1 MRIGRSTALAV
12 APLVLLAG
20 FAFGMA
26 RRHSW
31 RAFASPPAAIEDR
44 HTPRLV
50 PSRHLPLPRDVT
62 PAVTASQS
70 NDPVRFVS
78 AAMTDSAAAED
89 SLEAVIVEVRM
100 GRLASRTVQAYRQ
113 RTEALIPVTEVLQL
127 GEVAYRLTPEGRLEA
142 VVNPGG
148 RRLVID
154 AHRDTMVLGDRRVR
168 IEPEFLVVRD
178 GLLYVGAE
186 RLGDLFGTPILVD
199 WTELTVSIVD
209 PTVFPAGLRAQ
220 RQAAREAFLRRAELQ
235 RADLTLPATRRRLD
249 GLVLDYSFLAPS
261 DAPVQGA
268 TYTATLGADLFGGSL
283 ELGVSS
289 LGPVR
294 SGAARLEGSWTGV
307 WEERPWLRQLRIGD
321 GVTTG
326 PNLRQIRGVS
336 ISNAPFVRPSLIG
349 SQRYSGELAPGWS
362 VEAYRGGE
370 LVSVDS
376 ADAAGHYAIELPV
389 RYGENPVD
397 FVAYGPLG
405 ELRQFNRTYRVL
417 TELLPAKRFEY
428 GVSGGSCL
436 TPQCR
441 STANLDL
448 RYGGGDRWT
457 VQAGYERYWRDSL
470 GDLSHPYV
478 GVTTNPTNAWAVDAM
493 AVQGAFATGQVR
505 FEPTV
510 DLRLTGGYTR
520 FATGTRAPI
529 LTIAG
534 RTAQWNIDAFVRPMP
549 SAGYF
554 FFDGAV
560 QPTLTTAGA
569 ETQAR
574 LGASVQTAELRLLPE
589 VRMRWTPG
597 QPAQSVVALSAYVLP
612 QPTWG
617 PVLGSVWLRGALSE
631 EMNGPARLASF
642 EAFAGRPLWP
652 GVRLEV
658 GTSWTRGSP
667 GVTYH
672 FFLTSYLSVFRSV
685 TAVDAQTGGDATGT
699 QFVQGSL
706 LWDRATGRVR
716 TAPGPSLERAGVAGR
731 VFLDQNG
738 NGRLDPGE
746 PLLPGVRVQVG
757 TRSAAADS
765 NGVFRVWDV
774 VPFETILVSVD
785 SLSLESPLTVPAYG
799 SVSIVP
805 GPNRFTLLDV
815 AIVQAGV
822 VEGRVVADGHGV
834 PGVGLALVDRRSG
847 ARRTF
852 TTFSDGG
859 FYVLGV
865 KPGDYDLTVDPRAL
879 EVLGMD
885 AVPVRLTLTP
895 TATGVGASGVE
906 VPLRPRR

>member
-1 MRIGRSTALAV
+1 MRFGRRTALV
-12 APLVLLAG
+12 ATPLVLLAG
-20 FAFGMA
+20 LAFEA
-26 RRHSW
+26 
-31 RAFASPPAAIEDR
+31 AAAPAAPR
-44 HTPRLV
+44 TAPRLICADTTD
-50 PSRHLPLPRDVT
+50 SLPR
-62 PAVTASQS
+62 A
-70 NDPVRFVS
+70 
-78 AAMTDSAAAED
+78 D
-89 SLEAVIVEVRM
+89 SLESVIVELRI
-100 GRLASRTVQAYRQ
+100 GRLASRTVQAFRA

-127 GEVAYRLTPEGRLEA
+127 GEVAYRLSPEGRLEA
-142 VVNPGG
+142 VINPGG
-148 RRLVID
+148 HRLVID
-154 AHRDTMVLGDRRVR
+154 ATRDTMVLGDRRVR
-168 IEPEFLVVRD
+168 VEPEFLLFRD

-186 RLGDLFGTPILVD
+186 RLGDLFNTLILVD

-209 PTVFPAGLRAQ
+209 PTVFPAGRRAQ
-220 RQAAREAFLRRAELQ
+220 RQAAREAFLRRAELF
-235 RADLTLPATRRRLD
+235 RPELTLPAIRRRLD

-289 LGPVR
+289 MGAVR
-294 SGAARLEGSWTGV
+294 SGAARLEGAWTGV
-307 WEERPWLRQLRIGD
+307 WEDRPWLRQLRIGD
-321 GVTTG
+321 AVTTG

-349 SQRYSGELAPGWS
+349 SQRYAGELAPGWS

-370 LVSVDS
+370 LVAVDS
-376 ADAAGHYAIELPV
+376 ADAAGHYTIQLPV

-417 TELLPAKRFEY
+417 NELLPAKRFEY
-428 GVSGGSCL
+428 GVSGGSCR

-441 STANLDL
+441 SSANLDL

-457 VQAGYERYWRDSL
+457 LQAGYDRFWRDSL

-478 GVTTNPTNAWAVDAM
+478 GITTNPTNAWAVDAM
-493 AVQGAFATGQVR
+493 AVQGAFATGEVR

-510 DLRLTGGYTR
+510 DLRLSGGYTR

-529 LTIAG
+529 LTVAG
-534 RTAQWNIDAFVRPMP
+534 RRSQWTAGAFVRPTP

-554 FFDGAV
+554 FFDAAV
-560 QPTLTTAGA
+560 QRTLTTAGA

-574 LGASVQTAELRLLPE
+574 VGASIQTADMRLLPDL
-589 VRMRWTPG
+589 RTRWEPG
-597 QPAQSVVALSAYVLP
+597 Q
-612 QPTWG
+612 
-617 PVLGSVWLRGALSE
+617 
-631 EMNGPARLASF
+631 PARLASF
-642 EAFAGRPLWP
+642 EAFAGRPLWS
-652 GVRLEV
+652 GVRVEM
-658 GTSWTRGSP
+658 GTSWTRGSS
-667 GVTYH
+667 GIVYH

-685 TAVDAQTGGDATGT
+685 TAVDARAGGATTGT

-706 LWDRATGRVR
+706 LWDRVTGQVR

-746 PLLPGVRVQVG
+746 PALPGVRVRVG
-757 TRSAAADS
+757 TQSAAADAG
-765 NGVFRVWDV
+765 GVFRVWDV

-785 SLSLESPLTVPAYG
+785 SLTLASPLTVPAYG

-895 TATGVGASGVE
+895 SATGVGASGVE

>member
-1 MRIGRSTALAV
+1 MRFGRRTALV
-12 APLVLLAG
+12 ATPLVLLAG
-20 FAFGMA
+20 LAFEA
-26 RRHSW
+26 
-31 RAFASPPAAIEDR
+31 AAAPASPL
-44 HTPRLV
+44 TSPRLICAAT
-50 PSRHLPLPRDVT
+50 SDSLPR
-62 PAVTASQS
+62 A
-70 NDPVRFVS
+70 
-78 AAMTDSAAAED
+78 D
-89 SLEAVIVEVRM
+89 SLEAVIVELRI
-100 GRLASRTVQAYRQ
+100 GRLASRTVQAFRA

-127 GEVAYRLTPEGRLEA
+127 GEVAYRLSPEGRLEA
-142 VVNPGG
+142 VINPGG
-148 RRLVID
+148 HRLVID
-154 AHRDTMVLGDRRVR
+154 ATRDTMVLGDRRVR
-168 IEPEFLVVRD
+168 VEPEFLLFRD

-186 RLGDLFGTPILVD
+186 RLGDLFNTLILVD

-209 PTVFPAGLRAQ
+209 PTVFPAGRRAQ
-220 RQAAREAFLRRAELQ
+220 RQAAREAFLRRAELF
-235 RADLTLPATRRRLD
+235 RPELTLPAERRRLD
-249 GLVLDYSFLAPS
+249 GLVLDYSALAPS
-261 DAPVQGA
+261 DAPIEGA
-268 TYTATLGADLFGGSL
+268 TYTATLGADLMGGSL

-289 LGPVR
+289 IGAVR
-294 SGAARLEGSWTGV
+294 SGAARLEGAWTGV
-307 WEERPWLRQLRIGD
+307 WEDRPWLRQLRIGD
-321 GVTTG
+321 AVTTG

-349 SQRYSGELAPGWS
+349 SQWYAGELAPGWS

-370 LVSVDS
+370 LVAMDS
-376 ADAAGHYAIELPV
+376 ADAAGHYTIQLPV

-417 TELLPAKRFEY
+417 NELLPAKRFEY
-428 GVSGGSCL
+428 GVSGGSCR

-441 STANLDL
+441 SSANLDL

-457 VQAGYERYWRDSL
+457 VQVGYDRFWRDSL

-478 GVTTNPTNAWAVDAM
+478 GITTNPTNAWAVDAT
-493 AVQGAFATGQVR
+493 AVQGAFATGEVR

-510 DLRLTGGYTR
+510 DLRLSGGYTR

-529 LTIAG
+529 LTVAG
-534 RTAQWNIDAFVRPMP
+534 RRSQWTAGAFVRPTP

-554 FFDGAV
+554 FFDAAV
-560 QPTLTTAGA
+560 QRTLTTAGA

-574 LGASVQTAELRLLPE
+574 VGASIQTADMRLLPDL
-589 VRMRWTPG
+589 RTRWEPG
-597 QPAQSVVALSAYVLP
+597 QPARSTATLSAYVLP
-612 QPTWG
+612 RASWG
-617 PVLGSVWLRGALSE
+617 PLLGSVWLRGGVSE
-631 EMNGPARLASF
+631 ELDGPARLASF
-642 EAFAGRPLWP
+642 EAFAGRPLWS
-652 GVRLEV
+652 GVRVEM

-667 GVTYH
+667 GIVYH

-685 TAVDAQTGGDATGT
+685 TAVDARAGGATTGT

-706 LWDRATGRVR
+706 LWDRVTGQVR

-746 PLLPGVRVQVG
+746 PALPGVRVRVG
-757 TRSAAADS
+757 TQSAAADAG
-765 NGVFRVWDV
+765 GVFRVWDV

-785 SLSLESPLTVPAYG
+785 SLSLASPLTVPAYG
-799 SVSIVP
+799 SVSLVP

-834 PGVGLALVDRRSG
+834 PGVPLILQERRTG
-847 ARRTF
+847 ARREI

-859 FYVLGV
+859 FYVMGV
-865 KPGDYDLTVDPRAL
+865 KAGDYDLTVDPRAL
-879 EVLGMD
+879 DVLGME

-895 TATGVGASGVE
+895 TATGVGATGVE
-906 VPLRPRR
+906 VPLRPKR

>member
-1 MRIGRSTALAV
+1 MRFGRRTALV
-12 APLVLLAG
+12 ATPLVLLAG
-20 FAFGMA
+20 LAFEA
-26 RRHSW
+26 
-31 RAFASPPAAIEDR
+31 AAAPASPL
-44 HTPRLV
+44 TSPRLICAAT
-50 PSRHLPLPRDVT
+50 SDSLPR
-62 PAVTASQS
+62 A
-70 NDPVRFVS
+70 
-78 AAMTDSAAAED
+78 D
-89 SLEAVIVEVRM
+89 SLEAVIVELRI
-100 GRLASRTVQAYRQ
+100 GRLASRTVQAFRA

-127 GEVAYRLTPEGRLEA
+127 GEVAYRLSPEGRLEA
-142 VVNPGG
+142 VINPGG
-148 RRLVID
+148 HRLVID
-154 AHRDTMVLGDRRVR
+154 ATRDTMVLGDRRVR
-168 IEPEFLVVRD
+168 VEPEFLLFRD

-186 RLGDLFGTPILVD
+186 RLGDLFNTLILVD

-209 PTVFPAGLRAQ
+209 PTVFPAGRRAQ
-220 RQAAREAFLRRAELQ
+220 RQAAREAFLRRAELF
-235 RADLTLPATRRRLD
+235 RPELTLPAERRRLD
-249 GLVLDYSFLAPS
+249 GLVLDYSALAPS
-261 DAPVQGA
+261 DAPIEGA
-268 TYTATLGADLFGGSL
+268 TYTATLGADLMGGSL

-289 LGPVR
+289 IGAVR
-294 SGAARLEGSWTGV
+294 SGAARLEGAWTGV
-307 WEERPWLRQLRIGD
+307 WEDRPWLRQLRIGD

-349 SQRYSGELAPGWS
+349 SQRYAGELAPGWS

-370 LVSVDS
+370 LVAVDS
-376 ADAAGHYAIELPV
+376 ADAAGQYTIQLPV

-417 TELLPAKRFEY
+417 NELLPAKRFEY
-428 GVSGGSCL
+428 GVSGGSCR

-441 STANLDL
+441 SSANLDL

-457 VQAGYERYWRDSL
+457 VQVGYDRFWRDSL

-478 GVTTNPTNAWAVDAM
+478 GITTNPTNAWAVDAT
-493 AVQGAFATGQVR
+493 AVQGAFATGEVR

-510 DLRLTGGYTR
+510 DLRLSGGYTR

-529 LTIAG
+529 LTVAG
-534 RTAQWNIDAFVRPMP
+534 RRSQWTAGAFVRPTP

-554 FFDGAV
+554 FFDAAV
-560 QPTLTTAGA
+560 QRTLTTAGA

-574 LGASVQTAELRLLPE
+574 VGASIQTADMRLLPDL
-589 VRMRWTPG
+589 RTRWEPG
-597 QPAQSVVALSAYVLP
+597 QPARSTATLSAYVLP
-612 QPTWG
+612 RASWG
-617 PVLGSVWLRGALSE
+617 PLLGSVWLRGGVSE
-631 EMNGPARLASF
+631 ELDGPARVASF
-642 EAFAGRPLWP
+642 EAFAGRPLWS
-652 GVRLEV
+652 GVRVEM

-667 GVTYH
+667 GIVYH

-685 TAVDAQTGGDATGT
+685 TAVDARAGGATTGT

-706 LWDRATGRVR
+706 LWDRVTGQVR

-738 NGRLDPGE
+738 NGRLDLGE
-746 PLLPGVRVQVG
+746 PALPGVRVRVG
-757 TRSAAADS
+757 TQSAAADAG
-765 NGVFRVWDV
+765 GVFRVWDV

-785 SLSLESPLTVPAYG
+785 SLSLASPLTVPAYG
-799 SVSIVP
+799 SVSLVP

-834 PGVGLALVDRRSG
+834 PGVPLILQERRTG
-847 ARRTF
+847 ARREI

-859 FYVLGV
+859 FYVMGI
-865 KPGDYDLTVDPRAL
+865 KAGDYDLTVDPRAL
-879 EVLGMD
+879 DVLGME

-895 TATGVGASGVE
+895 TATGVGATGVE
-906 VPLRPRR
+906 VPLRPKR

>member
-1 MRIGRSTALAV
+1 MRIGRSTAFVV

-20 FAFGMA
+20 FTFGMA
-26 RRHSW
+26 RRPPSALARPYV
-31 RAFASPPAAIEDR
+31 RAARPK
-44 HTPRLV
+44 
-50 PSRHLPLPRDVT
+50 
-62 PAVTASQS
+62 PAVTRRGDSPAAPTAPSGS
-70 NDPVRFVS
+70 PVRFVS
-78 AAMTDSAAAED
+78 SAMTDTVAGAD
-89 SLEAVIVEVRM
+89 SVEAVIVELRM
-100 GRLASRTVQAYRQ
+100 GRLASRTVQAFRA
-113 RTEALIPVTEVLQL
+113 RTEALVPITEVLQL
-127 GEVAYRLTPEGRLEA
+127 GEVAYRLSPEGRLDA
-142 VVNPGG
+142 VMNPGG

-154 AHRDTMVLGDRRVR
+154 AHRDTMILGDRRVR
-168 IEPEFLVVRD
+168 IEPDFLLFRD

-186 RLGDLFGTPILVD
+186 RLGDLFSTPILVD

-220 RQAAREAFLRRAELQ
+220 RQAAREAFLRRVELQTAEL
-235 RADLTLPATRRRLD
+235 ALPAERRRLD
-249 GLVLDYSFLAPS
+249 GLVLDYSVLAPS
-261 DAPVQGA
+261 EAPVQGA
-268 TYTATLGADLFGGSL
+268 TYTATLGADLLGGSL
-283 ELGVSS
+283 ELGVASV
-289 LGPVR
+289 GPVR

-307 WEERPWLRQLRIGD
+307 WEDRPWLRQMRVGD

-326 PNLRQIRGVS
+326 PNLFQIRGLSVT
-336 ISNAPFVRPSLIG
+336 NAPFVRPSLIG
-349 SQRYSGELAPGWS
+349 NQQYVGELAPGWS
-362 VEAYRGGE
+362 IEAYRGGE
-370 LVSVDS
+370 LVAVDS
-376 ADAAGHYAIELPV
+376 ADAGGRYAIELPV

-397 FVAYGPLG
+397 FLAYGPLG

-417 TELLPAKRFEY
+417 SELLPAKRFEY
-428 GVSGGSCL
+428 GASGGSCRTL
-436 TPQCR
+436 QCR
-441 STANLDL
+441 SVANLDL

-457 VQAGYERYWRDSL
+457 VQLGYDRFWRDSL
-470 GDLSHPYV
+470 GDLSHPYI

-493 AVQGAFATGQVR
+493 AVQGAFATGEVR

-520 FATGTRAPI
+520 FATGTRTPI
-529 LTIAG
+529 LTLAG
-534 RTAQWNIDAFVRPMP
+534 RTARWTLDAFVRPMP

-554 FFDGAV
+554 FFDGALER
-560 QPTLTTAGA
+560 TLTTAGA
-569 ETQAR
+569 QTQAR
-574 LGASVQTAELRLLPE
+574 LGASVQTGEMRLLPE
-589 VRMRWTPG
+589 VRTRWDPG
-597 QPAQSVVALSAYVLP
+597 QPTRTAMALSTYVLP
-612 QPTWG
+612 RPSWG
-617 PVLGSVWLRGALSE
+617 PLLGSVWLRGAVSE
-631 EMNGPARLASF
+631 ALDGPARLASF

-652 GVRLEV
+652 GVRLEL

-667 GVTYH
+667 GAVYH
-672 FFLTSYLSVFRSV
+672 LFLTSVLPAFRSV
-685 TAVDAQTGGDATGT
+685 TAVDARASGAATGT

-706 LWDRATGRVR
+706 LWDRATGLVR
-716 TAPGPSLERAGVAGR
+716 TAPGPSLERSGVAGR

-746 PLLPGVRVQVG
+746 PLLAGVRVQVG

-785 SLSLESPLTVPAYG
+785 SLSLESPLTVPAYA
-799 SVSIVP
+799 SVSLVP

-815 AIVQAGV
+815 PIVQAGV
-822 VEGRVVADGHGV
+822 VEGRVVTDGHGV
-834 PGVGLALVDRRSG
+834 PGVTLTLTERRTG
-847 ARRTF
+847 ARRSF

-895 TATGVGASGVE
+895 TVTGVGASGVE

>member
-178 GLLYVGAE
+178 GLVYV
-186 RLGDLFGTPILVD
+186 
-199 WTELTVSIVD
+199 
-209 PTVFPAGLRAQ
+209 
-220 RQAAREAFLRRAELQ
+220 
-235 RADLTLPATRRRLD
+235 
-249 GLVLDYSFLAPS
+249 
-261 DAPVQGA
+261 
-268 TYTATLGADLFGGSL
+268 
-283 ELGVSS
+283 
-289 LGPVR
+289 
-294 SGAARLEGSWTGV
+294 GAARLEGSWTGV
-307 WEERPWLRQLRIGD
+307 WEGRPWLRQLRIGD

-326 PNLRQIRGVS
+326 PNLRQIRGVA

-376 ADAAGHYAIELPV
+376 ADAAGLYAIELPV

-520 FATGTRAPI
+520 FATGTRTPI
-529 LTIAG
+529 LTLAG
-534 RTAQWNIDAFVRPMP
+534 RTARWTLDAFVRPMP

-554 FFDGAV
+554 FFDGALDR
-560 QPTLTTAGA
+560 TLTTAGA

-617 PVLGSVWLRGALSE
+617 PVLGSVWLRGAVSE
-631 EMNGPARLASF
+631 GVNGRGRLA
-642 EAFAGRPLWP
+642 R
-652 GVRLEV
+652 
-658 GTSWTRGSP
+658 
-667 GVTYH
+667 
-672 FFLTSYLSVFRSV
+672 
-685 TAVDAQTGGDATGT
+685 
-699 QFVQGSL
+699 
-706 LWDRATGRVR
+706 
-716 TAPGPSLERAGVAGR
+716 
-731 VFLDQNG
+731 
-738 NGRLDPGE
+738 
-746 PLLPGVRVQVG
+746 
-757 TRSAAADS
+757 
-765 NGVFRVWDV
+765 
-774 VPFETILVSVD
+774 
-785 SLSLESPLTVPAYG
+785 
-799 SVSIVP
+799 
-805 GPNRFTLLDV
+805 
-815 AIVQAGV
+815 
-822 VEGRVVADGHGV
+822 
-834 PGVGLALVDRRSG
+834 
-847 ARRTF
+847 
-852 TTFSDGG
+852 
-859 FYVLGV
+859 
-865 KPGDYDLTVDPRAL
+865 
-879 EVLGMD
+879 M
-885 AVPVRLTLTP
+885 
-895 TATGVGASGVE
+895 
-906 VPLRPRR
+906 